1 MEEKKEK
8 KTIKCS
14 YAVLVIIL
22 FAALAF
28 VTDYAFIER
37 KISKCDC
44 PKCEAANNEVINGDI
59 ENKDNTDNTQVTEDQ
74 TYSYEDIGSTRL
86 SIDFNEQNYV
96 AEIVDGNIVLTLS
109 SDSTNLYYKDKSTP
123 FSGTDTI
130 ILKTGNAKSLYYITY
145 HQGGV
150 YRLFFITDDNRLY
163 EISEDLLT
171 IFAEKY
177 LNEYY
182 PSNIMPKILSD
193 NATQFVEYGRYN
205 TEKNAAYELYPEYIS
220 VLDAN
225 GSVNKVFFDQI
236 YKFGPYEYEFVQ

>member
-14 YAVLVIIL
+14 YGLLIIL
-22 FAALAF
+22 LCAAVAF
-28 VTDYAFIER
+28 LTDYIIIDR
-37 KISKCDC
+37 KINTCNC
-44 PKCEAANNEVINGDI
+44 PKCETTNNEVIS
-59 ENKDNTDNTQVTEDQ
+59 DNTDNTQVTENK
-74 TYSYEDIGSTRL
+74 TYTYEDIGSTRL
-86 SIDFNEQNYV
+86 SIDFYEQNYV